1 MKIILS
7 IVFIFFTVLSFS
19 EEKLNKY
26 TINVSGN
33 VVIIEEHNYTETHS
47 FKNYTVK
54 GTFEDNLGN
63 YGSSSTAVIA
73 EYKEGNV
80 INLQWSSKLT
90 YQNNKVIFAQGV
102 RKKGI
107 DEAGVGKAILFS
119 GEKPL
124 NVLDNTECNYA
135 IKFFEN
141 NVFAKWLCNIPEE
154 NLNILQ
160 SLN

>member
-1 MKIILS
+1 MLFLFS
-7 IVFIFFTVLSFS
+7 TQSFA
-19 EEKLNKY
+19 EESLNKY
-26 TINVSGN
+26 TINANGN
-33 VVIIEEHNYTETHS
+33 VEIIEEHKYSNTHN
-47 FKNYTVK
+47 FKNYTIT

-63 YGSSSTAVIA
+63 YGSHSIAVIA

-107 DEAGVGKAILFS
+107 GEAGVGKAILFS

-124 NVLDNTECNYA
+124 NVLNNTECNYA
-135 IKFFEN
+135 IKFFKN
-141 NVFAKWLCNIPEE
+141 NVFTKWLCNIPEK
-154 NLNILQ
+154 NLNILK
-160 SLN
+160 NIN

>member
-1 MKIILS
+1 MKYLLTLLLLFS
-7 IVFIFFTVLSFS
+7 THSFS
-19 EEKLNKY
+19 EESLNRY
-26 TINVSGN
+26 TIDSNGN
-33 VVIIEEHNYTETHS
+33 VNTIVEHNYSKKHN
-47 FKNYTVK
+47 FKNYTIR

-63 YGSSSTAVIA
+63 YGSHSIAVIA

-80 INLQWSSKLT
+80 INLQWSSKLI

-124 NVLDNTECNYA
+124 NVLDNTECDYA
-135 IKFFEN
+135 IKFFKN
-141 NVFAKWLCNIPEE
+141 NVFTKWLCNIPEKS
-154 NLNILQ
+154 LKLLQNI
-160 SLN
+160 N